1 MILIKNEGKTVEELE
16 RLVFGPVP
24 SRRLGQSMG
33 INNIPAKKC
42 SYSCVYCQLGK
53 TKNLTITREAFYKP
67 EKIFRQVKRKVNNAT
82 SRDEYIDYLTFVSD
96 GEPTLDVN
104 LGKELSLLKQIG
116 IPRAIITNAS
126 LLWQEEVRQDLL
138 EADFVSIKI
147 DAMNEELW
155 KKINRPH
162 KDLKFKT
169 VLDGIT
175 EFAREFN
182 GIFVSETMLMAN
194 MNYDNEFR
202 EIAEF
207 LKCLKLDKSYI
218 AIPTRPPTEGWVKA
232 AKEETINDAF
242 QIFSKSLGVNRVEYL
257 IGYEGN
263 AFGFTG
269 NVVEDLLDITAVHP
283 MRKEAVKYFLKKA
296 DSDWNIIE
304 KLLREKKLIMLEYEG
319 NLYYMRK
326 LSSRT

>member
-1 MILIKNEGKTVEELE
+1 MEERE

-33 INNIPAKKC
+33 INNIPAKNC

-53 TKNLTITREAFYKP
+53 TKNPTITRKAFYKP
-67 EKIFRQVKRKVNNAT
+67 EKLIGQVKRKVNNAI
-82 SRDEYIDYLTFVSD
+82 SRNEHIDYLTFVSD
-96 GEPTLDVN
+96 GEPTLDLK

-126 LLWQEEVRQDLL
+126 LLWQEKVRQDLL

-147 DAMNEELW
+147 DAVNEGLW

-162 KDLKFKT
+162 KDLKLKT

-175 EFAREFN
+175 EFVSEFN
-182 GIFVSETMLMAN
+182 GIIVSETMLMAN
-194 MNYDNEFR
+194 MNYDNEFG

-218 AIPTRPPTEGWVKA
+218 AIPTRPPAEGWVKA

-242 QIFSKSLGVNRVEYL
+242 QVFSEILGINRVEYL

-296 DSDWNIIE
+296 NSDWNIIE
-304 KLLREKKLIMLEYEG
+304 KLLREKKLIMLDYEG

-326 LSSRT
+326 LSSGT